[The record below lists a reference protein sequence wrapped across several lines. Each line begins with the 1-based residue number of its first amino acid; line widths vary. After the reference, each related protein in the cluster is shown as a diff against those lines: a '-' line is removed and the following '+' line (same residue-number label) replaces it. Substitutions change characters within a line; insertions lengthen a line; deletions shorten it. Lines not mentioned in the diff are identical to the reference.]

1 MPLLIAALVVGW
13 LTFFFKGEP
22 PSHLTVPDISE
33 RIPNELDLGP
43 MLSDGTADEPSERRK
58 EMGAG
63 QESKTAKIL
72 PPVPEGDTTEFS
84 PATGFPR
91 NELPLVSND
100 GVSES
105 DFTPWMSPLALDTY
119 IRQKNRGHTQS
130 FWARGN
136 WIVAIEGRWQFGRH
150 EFRIVHDT
158 IPDRARF
165 EWYYRIDQTESE
177 YRETLSRLRREG
189 YRLVQSQAYER
200 PDKTKRYQAVW
211 HREIPAKTPLAGI
224 PEL

>member
-1 MPLLIAALVVGW
+1 RGGFAELPLRRPRLFFITLSPNPKGIVEVYEKYPIAGITRSYRHVPRTRTVVMPLLIATLVVGW

-84 PATGFPR
+84 
-91 NELPLVSND
+91 
-100 GVSES
+100 
-105 DFTPWMSPLALDTY
+105 
-119 IRQKNRGHTQS
+119 
-130 FWARGN
+130 
-136 WIVAIEGRWQFGRH
+136 
-150 EFRIVHDT
+150 
-158 IPDRARF
+158 
-165 EWYYRIDQTESE
+165 
-177 YRETLSRLRREG
+177 
-189 YRLVQSQAYER
+189 
-200 PDKTKRYQAVW
+200 
-211 HREIPAKTPLAGI
+211 
-224 PEL
+224 